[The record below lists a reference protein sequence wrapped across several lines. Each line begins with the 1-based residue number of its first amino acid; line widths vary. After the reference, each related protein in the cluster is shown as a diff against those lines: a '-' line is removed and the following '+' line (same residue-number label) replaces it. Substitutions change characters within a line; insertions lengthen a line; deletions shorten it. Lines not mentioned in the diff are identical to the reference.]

1 MTVNVTLLGLGRL
14 GGSLALALKAH
25 PELRVSGYD
34 KVADVARL
42 AQSRGVVQKAYW
54 NLFNA
59 IDGADLVLLTT
70 ALDEQREILQLLGP
84 DLRAGSVLATVG
96 PLLGAPLA
104 WAAESITAPDRHF
117 VAVHA
122 VLNPSQLH
130 TGASGYDAAAADLF
144 QGGLWAL
151 APAPA
156 CAPEALKLLAD
167 LARLLEAFPYVV
179 DPAEHDGLTAASEG
193 LPAVLAWAL
202 LQAAGASPGWPE
214 TRKVA
219 DRALATAT
227 AALVDVDATALR
239 LNRENVVRYLDA
251 ALAELALL
259 RERLAADD
267 GPAVREALEAVTAR
281 REAWLADRRR
291 GDWEAADTAPTEM
304 PTSGEMFGRMFLGG
318 LAAKRKDQ

>member
-1 MTVNVTLLGLGRL
+1 MPVNVTLLGLGRV
-14 GGSLALALKAH
+14 GGSLALALKAQ

-34 KVADVARL
+34 KVADIARF

-54 NLFNA
+54 NLFSA
-59 IDGADLVLLTT
+59 IEGADLVLLTT
-70 ALDEQREILQLLGP
+70 PLDEQREILQLVGP
-84 DLRAGSVLATVG
+84 DLRPGSVTASVG
-96 PLLGAPLA
+96 PLLSAPLA
-104 WAAESITAPDRHF
+104 WAAASLATPERHF
-117 VAVHA
+117 VAAHA

-130 TGASGYDAAAADLF
+130 TGESGYEAAAADLF
-144 QGGLWAL
+144 KGGLWAL
-151 APAPA
+151 APAPG

-167 LARLLEAFPYVV
+167 LARLLEAFPYYV
-179 DPAEHDGLTAASEG
+179 DPAEHDGLSAASEG

-202 LQAAGASPGWPE
+202 LQAATTSPGWAE

-239 LNRENVVRYLDA
+239 LNRANVLRYLDA
-251 ALAELALL
+251 ALAELQLL

-267 GPAVREALEAVTAR
+267 GPAVRDALEAATAR

-291 GDWEAADTAPTEM
+291 GDWEAAETPATDL

>member
-34 KVADVARL
+34 QQADVARL

-59 IDGADLVLLTT
+59 IEGADLVLLTT
-70 ALDEQREILQLLGP
+70 PLDEQHEILKLVGP
-84 DLRAGSVLATVG
+84 DLRAGSVTASVG
-96 PLLGAPLA
+96 PLLAAPLA
-104 WAAESITAPDRHF
+104 WAAEFITAPERHF
-117 VAVHA
+117 VAAHA

-130 TGASGYDAAAADLF
+130 TGESGYDAAAADLF
-144 QGGLWAL
+144 KGGLWAL
-151 APAPA
+151 APAPG
-156 CAPEALKLLAD
+156 CAPEALKLIAD
-167 LARLLEAFPYVV
+167 LARLLEAFPYHV

-202 LQAAGASPGWPE
+202 LQAATTSPGWAE

-239 LNRENVVRYLDA
+239 LNRANVLHYLDA
-251 ALAELALL
+251 ALADLHLL

-267 GPAVREALEAVTAR
+267 GPAVREALEAVIAR
-281 REAWLADRRR
+281 RDAWLAERRR
-291 GDWEAADTAPTEM
+291 GDWEAAENVAAELPS
-304 PTSGEMFGRMFLGG
+304 SGEIFGRMFLGG
-318 LAAKRKDQ
+318 LAPRRKDQ